1 METFL
6 NGYTTMGNN
15 IFRIIL
21 THWLVN
27 IVMTNK
33 NRIISDTFG

>member
-6 NGYTTMGNN
+6 NGYTTMANN
-15 IFRIIL
+15 ILRIIL
-21 THWLVN
+21 THGFVN
-27 IVMTNK
+27 NDMTNK